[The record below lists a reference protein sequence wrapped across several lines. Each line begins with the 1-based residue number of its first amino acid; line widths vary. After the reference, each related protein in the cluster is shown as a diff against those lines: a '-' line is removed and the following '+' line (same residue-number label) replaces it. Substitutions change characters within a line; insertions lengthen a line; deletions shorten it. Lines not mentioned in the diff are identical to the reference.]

1 MHPILA
7 EFRRLAAYLIGW
19 IPIAVLLSY
28 LLEATTGISSAEA
41 AALAFPLCFAY
52 AFFCLSA
59 WYVCLGSPLGKHSLS
74 QIAFRQTMAALV
86 GAGLWI
92 LAARVLA
99 IELSSIASFHGID
112 RRFPAAVPVLVG
124 TGILLYLLS
133 ATSYYVFLALMA
145 SREAEARVIVAQ
157 VLARDAEL
165 KALKA
170 QVNPHF
176 LFNSL
181 NSISALTS
189 SNPAKARE
197 MCILLG
203 DFLRRTLGLGAKT
216 AIPLDEELSLIHSF
230 VAVEK
235 IRFGARLDMR
245 ENVDP
250 QALGLSV
257 PPLLLQPL
265 IENAVVHGIA
275 NLIDGGWIRLD
286 VSGADGLLSVVVENQ
301 FDPEAP
307 ARHRNGVGLSNVRQR
322 LETRYGN
329 RASIDVSA
337 EGERF
342 RVALSMPGEPAER
355 QSAARMGAGGEAL

>member
-1 MHPILA
+1 M
-7 EFRRLAAYLIGW
+7 YLVAW
-19 IPIAVLLSY
+19 IPIAALLAY
-28 LLEATTGISSAEA
+28 LLAASSGLTRTEALLVSV
-41 AALAFPLCFAY
+41 PLCLAY
-52 AFFCLSA
+52 AFVCLSA
-59 WYVCLGSPLGKHSLS
+59 YYECRALPVDKSSDVKLIVSH
-74 QIAFRQTMAALV
+74 IAAGLV
-86 GAGLWI
+86 GAAIWVI
-92 LAARVLA
+92 AAKVLV
-99 IELSSIASFHGID
+99 IELAQIVQFHGID
-112 RRFPAAVPVLVG
+112 RRFSGAVPVLIG

-133 ATSYYVFLALMA
+133 ATSYYVFIAVTA
-145 SREAEARVIVAQ
+145 SHEAEARAIVAQ

-189 SNPAKARE
+189 SDPARARE

-216 AIPLDEELSLIHSF
+216 AISLDEELSLIHSF

-235 IRFGARLDMR
+235 IRFGARLDMH
-245 ENVDP
+245 EDVDP
-250 QALGLSV
+250 ETLGFSV

-265 IENAVVHGIA
+265 VENAVVHGVA
-275 NLIDGGWIRLD
+275 NLVDGGWIRLG
-286 VSGADGLLSVVVENQ
+286 VAGVDGRLAVIVENR
-301 FDPEAP
+301 FDPDAP

-329 RASIDVSA
+329 KASMDVSVD
-337 EGERF
+337 GERF
-342 RVALSMPGEPAER
+342 RVLLSLPAELAENQVGAVTEGQEQGQLR
-355 QSAARMGAGGEAL
+355 TANQKLSA

>member
-1 MHPILA
+1 
-7 EFRRLAAYLIGW
+7 LAASSGLTRIEALVL
-19 IPIAVLLSY
+19 AV
-28 LLEATTGISSAEA
+28 
-41 AALAFPLCFAY
+41 PLCLAY
-52 AFFCLSA
+52 AFVCLSA
-59 WYVCLGSPLGKHSLS
+59 YYECRALPIDKSSDVKLLISHISAG
-74 QIAFRQTMAALV
+74 LV
-86 GAGLWI
+86 GAGIWL
-92 LAARVLA
+92 LAAKVLV
-99 IELSSIASFHGID
+99 IELSQLAVFRGID
-112 RRFPAAVPVLVG
+112 KRFTGAFPVLVG

-133 ATSYYVFLALMA
+133 ATSYYVFIAVTA
-145 SREAEARVIVAQ
+145 SHEAEARAIVAQ

-189 SNPAKARE
+189 SDPARARE

-250 QALGLSV
+250 EALGFSV

-265 IENAVVHGIA
+265 VENAVVHGVA
-275 NLIDGGWIRLD
+275 NLVDGGWIRLD
-286 VSGADGLLSVVVENQ
+286 VSGTDGRLAVIVENR

-337 EGERF
+337 NGERF
-342 RVALSMPGEPAER
+342 RVALSLPAE
-355 QSAARMGAGGEAL
+355 AVEGKEEKFV